1 MLDGLPYQVK
11 RAIARK
17 LDPFYIHTLGSSCS
31 EWRAI
36 LRSNQRVLSNRRTL
50 PGAGRSGDYSA
61 FLHRFPN
68 ADTLRL
74 YGEALDL
81 SSIGAYGA
89 SGASGAGGPRI
100 RNLLLFC
107 AFIPST
113 FKSLAA
119 CDLTSL
125 HLDGNF
131 VRGVVAS
138 TIAEMSSLVSLSIV
152 RGPSSAAEL
161 ARAIVGLT
169 KLESLC
175 LARNE
180 LGAAGT
186 AALAPSLAGLSRL
199 RSLDLS
205 RNMIACDGATALATT
220 LRALT
225 ALTEL
230 NIDANAIGARGFA
243 ALHSLGPPG
252 LARLMSAA

>member
-50 PGAGRSGDYSA
+50 PGAGRSGNYSE

-74 YGEALDL
+74 YGEAFDL
-81 SSIGAYGA
+81 SSLGA
-89 SGASGAGGPRI
+89 
-100 RNLLLFC
+100 C
-107 AFIPST
+107 E
-113 FKSLAA
+113 
-119 CDLTSL
+119 LTSL
-125 HLDGNF
+125 HLDSNS
-131 VRGVVAS
+131 VRGAVAS

-152 RGPSSAAEL
+152 RGSASAAQL

-180 LGAAGT
+180 LGATGT
-186 AALAPSLAGLSRL
+186 TALAPSLAGLSRL

-243 ALHSLGPPG
+243 VLHSLGPPG
-252 LARLMSAA
+252 LARLTGLTGLTGL

>member
-1 MLDGLPYQVK
+1 MLDGFPYQVK
-11 RAIARK
+11 RAVARK

-81 SSIGAYGA
+81 SSI
-89 SGASGAGGPRI
+89 GASGAGGPRI

-205 RNMIACDGATALATT
+205 RNMIACDDLIAACSLIICVPVRIVNAKPVDCVVGTA
-220 LRALT
+220 RT
-225 ALTEL
+225 A
-230 NIDANAIGARGFA
+230 NIVSWNGSR
-243 ALHSLGPPG
+243 
-252 LARLMSAA
+252 